1 MNAQDYIG
9 RKVIVRCNRAG
20 VFYGTLREYDPA
32 TREATI
38 ENCRNLWY
46 WDGAASL
53 MQLSSEGVKA
63 PDSCKFTVTVPVLSV
78 MEVIQIIPCLEA
90 AIKSIEEVRIWRR

>member
-9 RKVIVRCNRAG
+9 SKVIVRCNSAG
-20 VFYGTLREYDPA
+20 VFYGTLKEYDPA

-53 MQLSSEGVKA
+53 MQLSSEGVTNPGA
-63 PDSCKFTVTVPVLSV
+63 CKFTVTVPVLSV

-90 AIKSIEEVRIWRR
+90 AIKSIEEVQTWRR